1 MINTLIENEVYENCK
16 PCACDFI
23 ESIIDI
29 IVIARDREP
38 VLKIK
43 PEREETC
50 VHIFVEEPFNK
61 IAKAYSK
68 RSSMP
73 KQKSS

>member
-29 IVIARDREP
+29 IVIARAREP

-50 VHIFVEEPFNK
+50 VHILVQEPFNEITEPHTK
-61 IAKAYSK
+61 
-68 RSSMP
+68 
-73 KQKSS
+73 